1 MAGLLNLEDP
11 LITREAQLQAAA
23 ALAQMDAQA
32 TRKYTPSG
40 QGEMVWRCWGEG
52 SPVVLLHGGGG
63 AWSHWIRNIGPLAE
77 RHAVWVPDLPGL
89 GESALPAELSIEC
102 IAQTLE
108 QGLRLLL
115 PQDAALDLV
124 GFSFGSSVAS
134 CLATRLP
141 GRIRHLFLASTRFV
155 VVPENAYPPLEDW
168 KTAEDP
174 LTRLAAHRRN
184 LELVMIADPA
194 RVDALAV
201 QVQSVNVPRGRF
213 FGPKLKPNENLH
225 RFLPQL
231 RASGS
236 ITGVSGAADQF
247 AQSFLHRQEAGL
259 KAMHPAGTFH
269 LLPGAGHWVQYEAAE
284 AFNAILLDVLS
295 QGQT

>member
-1 MAGLLNLEDP
+1 MAGLLNLDDP
-11 LITREAQLQAAA
+11 LIRTEAQQQAAA
-23 ALAQMDAQA
+23 DLARMDAQA
-32 TRKYTPSG
+32 IRQYTPSG

-52 SPVVLLHGGGG
+52 TPVVLLHGGGG

-108 QGLRLLL
+108 QGLRMLL
-115 PQDAALDLV
+115 PQDAVMDLV
-124 GFSFGSSVAS
+124 GFSFGTPVAS

-141 GRIRHLFLASTRFV
+141 GRVRHLFLASSRFV
-155 VVPENAYPPLEDW
+155 VVPENAYPALADW
-168 KTAEDP
+168 KAAEEP
-174 LTRLAAHRRN
+174 LARLAAHRRN

-225 RFLPQL
+225 RFLPQV

-247 AQSFLHRQEAGL
+247 AQNFLHRQEAGL
-259 KAMHPAGTFH
+259 KTMHPAGRFY

-284 AFNAILLDVLS
+284 AFNAILLDTLS
-295 QGQT
+295 QEQT

>member
-1 MAGLLNLEDP
+1 MAESLDLDHPVLAP
-11 LITREAQLQAAA
+11 QAQQGAVA

-40 QGEMVWRCWGEG
+40 KGEMVWRCWGEG
-52 SPVVLLHGGGG
+52 PPVLLLHGGGG
-63 AWSHWIRNIGPLAE
+63 AWSHWIRNIGPLAG
-77 RHAVWVPDLPGL
+77 RHAVWAPDLPGL
-89 GESALPAELSIEC
+89 GESALPAELSIEG

-108 QGLRLLL
+108 QGLRRLL
-115 PQDAALDLV
+115 PPDAVIDLV
-124 GFSFGSSVAS
+124 GFSFGTPVAS

-155 VVPENAYPPLEDW
+155 VVPENAYPPLVDW
-168 KTAEDP
+168 KAVEDP
-174 LTRLAAHRRN
+174 LARLAAHRRN

-201 QVQSVNVPRGRF
+201 QVQSVNVPKGRF
-213 FGPKLKPNENLH
+213 FGPKLKPNENMH
-225 RFLPQL
+225 RFLPQV

-247 AQSFLHRQEAGL
+247 AQNFLHRQEAGL
-259 KAMHPAGTFH
+259 KAMHPAGRFH

-284 AFNAILLDVLS
+284 AFNAILLDTLS
-295 QGQT
+295 QDQT